1 MEEERVVGLT
11 VGIIIGLVLLITCG
25 ILTMTLIF
33 LTFITSLA
41 V

>member
-1 MEEERVVGLT
+1 MEEERVIGLT
-11 VGIIIGLVLLITCG
+11 VGIIIGLVLLMVCG

>member
-25 ILTMTLIF
+25 MLTLTLLL
-33 LTFITSLA
+33 LTFVTTVAI
-41 V
+41 

>member
-11 VGIIIGLVLLITCG
+11 VGIIIGLVLLMVCG

>member
-11 VGIIIGLVLLITCG
+11 VGIIIALVLLMVCG